1 MTQIFVLFPFL
12 MNSSKETKGYMLIFR
27 NRIGWKYSLFRFLI
41 SHLGVLLAPNKHKSG
56 LGGPTV
62 NLHGVL
68 GIKFI
73 VMFNVQI

>member
-12 MNSSKETKGYMLIFR
+12 MNSSKETKRYMLIFR
-27 NRIGWKYSLFRFLI
+27 RRIGWKYSLFIFLI
-41 SHLGVLLAPNKHKSG
+41 SHLRVLLAPNKYKSG
-56 LGGPTV
+56 LGGLTV